1 MQVINIKEYNSN
13 LGPLIDV
20 EDANFYKMKHVE
32 GAINIPFSELSYNF
46 QNLLDKNR
54 HYYIYCNAGNKSR
67 RIVAILEIYGY
78 QVTQVLL

>member
-1 MQVINIKEYNSN
+1 MQVINIKEYNPN

-20 EDANFYKMKHVE
+20 EGASFYKMKHVE

-78 QVTQVLL
+78 QATQVLL

>member
-1 MQVINIKEYNSN
+1 MQVINIKEYNPN

-20 EDANFYKMKHVE
+20 EDENFYKMKHVE

-78 QVTQVLL
+78 QATQVLL

>member
-1 MQVINIKEYNSN
+1 MQVINIKEYNPN

-20 EDANFYKMKHVE
+20 EDVNFYKMKHVE

-78 QVTQVLL
+78 QATQVLL

>member
-1 MQVINIKEYNSN
+1 MQVINIKEYNHN

-78 QVTQVLL
+78 QATQVLL

>member
-1 MQVINIKEYNSN
+1 MQVINIKEYNPN
-13 LGPLIDV
+13 LGPLIYV
-20 EDANFYKMKHVE
+20 EDASFYKMKHVE

-78 QVTQVLL
+78 QATQVLL

>member
-1 MQVINIKEYNSN
+1 MQVINIKEYNPN

-20 EDANFYKMKHVE
+20 EDENFYKMKHVE

>member
-1 MQVINIKEYNSN
+1 MQVINIKEYNPN

-20 EDANFYKMKHVE
+20 EDENFYKMKHVE

-78 QVTQVLL
+78 RVTQVLL

>member
-1 MQVINIKEYNSN
+1 MQVINIKEYNHN

-20 EDANFYKMKHVE
+20 EDASFYKMKHFE

-78 QVTQVLL
+78 QATQVLL

>member
-1 MQVINIKEYNSN
+1 MQYLFNIYGELVDK
-13 LGPLIDV
+13 GIDV
-20 EDANFYKMKHVE
+20 EDASFYKMKHVE

-78 QVTQVLL
+78 QATQVLL

>member
-1 MQVINIKEYNSN
+1 MQVINIKEYNPN